1 METTTETTVRPK
13 IEDQLGEFLKVNF
26 GCHVKYD
33 GLDPE
38 TPTSVKVNIKDEL
51 SSEELEE
58 LLLFKDLHAFDK
70 MTIKRSGGGLCISFF
85 NESNEA

>member
-1 METTTETTVRPK
+1 METTTVTPT
-13 IEDQLGEFLKVNF
+13 IEDQLGEFLEGSF

-38 TPTSVKVNIKDEL
+38 TPTSIKINTKDAL
-51 SSEELEE
+51 SADELEE

-70 MTIKRSGGGLCISFF
+70 MTIKRSGAGLCISFF
-85 NESNEA
+85 NES